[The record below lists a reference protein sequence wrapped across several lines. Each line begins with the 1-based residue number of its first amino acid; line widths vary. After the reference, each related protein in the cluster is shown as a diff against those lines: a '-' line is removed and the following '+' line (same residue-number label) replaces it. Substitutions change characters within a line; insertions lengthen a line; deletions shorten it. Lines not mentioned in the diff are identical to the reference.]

1 MKNSISYLF
10 CLIII
15 GCTVPE
21 SDKLPF
27 GEGSR
32 YPHLTKNYSGGL
44 LVSWFEPVD
53 STTFGLFWS
62 EYDKGVWSKPGLIY
76 SSGDFFINWADFPSI
91 FHFSDSVFVAH
102 WPEMSSTGTYD
113 YDVKLAFSMDRGLS
127 WSDPIIPHRD
137 GKNAEHGF
145 VSFYKDD
152 KENLGLVWLD
162 GRQMA
167 GGHGGQGTPGNMNL
181 YTTSFDQDL
190 IQNNDILIDAMVCEC
205 CPTSAVQI
213 RNVTL
218 VAYRD
223 RSESELRDIN
233 ILRKVNSIW
242 QDPYAIHDDGW
253 VISGC
258 PVNGPKLAEKD
269 NKVAVAWY
277 TAPHG
282 EPRVNVAFSNN
293 LGESFSS
300 PIRID
305 SGNSEG
311 RVDITWY
318 NNSAVVV
325 CWLEAQD
332 GDSPLVFRPAAEDG
346 ILSPIQEVVTLAG
359 GRGIGYPQME
369 YLGNEL
375 WFLWTDFD
383 KKNVVMSKKVYL

>member
-32 YPHLTKNYSGGL
+32 YPHLTKIHSGGL
-44 LVSWFEPVD
+44 LVSWLEPID
-53 STTFGLFWS
+53 STTFGLYWS
-62 EYDKGVWSKPGLIY
+62 EFDQGVWSKPGLIY
-76 SSGDFFINWADFPSI
+76 SSKYFFINWADFPSI
-91 FHFSDSVFVAH
+91 FELNDSTLVTH

-113 YDVKLAFSMDRGLS
+113 YDIKLVFSMDRGLS

-145 VSFYKDD
+145 VSFYKDN

-167 GGHGGQGTPGNMNL
+167 GGHGGQGNPGHMNL
-181 YTTSFDQDL
+181 YTTLFDQNFSQRD
-190 IQNNDILIDAMVCEC
+190 DYSIDAMVCEC
-205 CPTSAVQI
+205 CPTSAVYTNGI
-213 RNVTL
+213 TL
-218 VAYRD
+218 IAYRD
-223 RSESELRDIN
+223 RNESELRNIN
-233 ILRKVNSIW
+233 ILRKVNNIW
-242 QDPYAIHDDGW
+242 QEPYPVHDDGW
-253 VISGC
+253 IISGC

-269 NKVAVAWY
+269 NKVAAAWY
-277 TAPHG
+277 TEPNG
-282 EPRVNVAFSNN
+282 EPRVNVAFSDN
-293 LGESFSS
+293 LGKSFLP

-305 SGNSEG
+305 SGSPEG

-318 NNSAVVV
+318 NNSTLVV

-332 GDSPLVFRPAAEDG
+332 EYSTLVFRTVSEDG
-346 ILSPIQEVVTLAG
+346 ILSPIQDVVTLAG

-369 YLGNEL
+369 SLGNEL

-383 KKNVVMSKKVYL
+383 KKNAVMLKKAHL

>member
-1 MKNSISYLF
+1 MQNSISYLF

-32 YPHLTKNYSGGL
+32 YPHLAKIHSGGL
-44 LVSWFEPVD
+44 LVSWLEPID
-53 STTFGLFWS
+53 STTFGLYWS
-62 EYDKGVWSKPGLIY
+62 EFGKGKWSEPGLIY
-76 SSGDFFINWADFPSI
+76 SSKDFFINWADFPSI
-91 FHFSDSVFVAH
+91 FELNDSTLVTH

-113 YDVKLAFSMDRGLS
+113 YDVRLAFSMDRGYS

-162 GRQMA
+162 GRQMV
-167 GGHGGQGTPGNMNL
+167 GGHEGHGSMNL
-181 YTTSFDQDL
+181 FTTMFDKNFS
-190 IQNNDILIDAMVCEC
+190 QNKDFSIDAMVCEC
-205 CPTSAVQI
+205 CPTSALHT
-213 RNVTL
+213 NGATL

-223 RSESELRDIN
+223 RNESELRDIN
-233 ILRKVNSIW
+233 ILRKVNGIW
-242 QDPYAIHDDGW
+242 QEPYTIHNDGW

-258 PVNGPKLAEKD
+258 PVNGPKLAEKN
-269 NKVAVAWY
+269 NKVAAAWY
-277 TAPHG
+277 TAPNG

-305 SGNSEG
+305 SGSPEG
-311 RVDITWY
+311 RVDIEWY
-318 NNSAVVV
+318 NNSALVV
-325 CWLEAQD
+325 CWLEAHD
-332 GDSPLVFRPAAEDG
+332 EYSTLVFRTVSKDG
-346 ILSPIQEVVTLAG
+346 TLSPVQDVVTLAG
-359 GRGIGYPQME
+359 GRGIGYPQMVS
-369 YLGNEL
+369 LGNKL

-383 KKNVVMSKKVYL
+383 KKNRIMSKKVYL

>member
-32 YPHLTKNYSGGL
+32 YPHLTKIHSGGL
-44 LVSWFEPVD
+44 LVSWLEPID
-53 STTFGLFWS
+53 STTFGLYWS
-62 EYDKGVWSKPGLIY
+62 EFDQGVWSKPGLIY
-76 SSGDFFINWADFPSI
+76 SSKYFFINWADFPSI
-91 FHFSDSVFVAH
+91 FELNDSTLVTH

-113 YDVKLAFSMDRGLS
+113 YDIKLAFSMDRGLS

-190 IQNNDILIDAMVCEC
+190 IQNNDISIDAMVCEC

-213 RNVTL
+213 RDVTL

-305 SGNSEG
+305 SGSTEG

-332 GDSPLVFRPAAEDG
+332 GYSTLVFRTVSEDG
-346 ILSPIQEVVTLAG
+346 ILSPIQDVVTLAG

>member
-1 MKNSISYLF
+1 MKINITLLF
-10 CLIII
+10 LIII
-15 GCTVPE
+15 MGCSSPE
-21 SDKLPF
+21 IVEPSF
-27 GEGSR
+27 GDGSR
-32 YPHLTKNYSGGL
+32 YPHLAKTESGGL
-44 LVSWFEPVD
+44 LASWLEPVD

-62 EYDKGVWSKPGLIY
+62 EFEHGIWSKPGLIY
-76 SSGDFFINWADFPSI
+76 SSKDFFINWADFPSI
-91 FHFSDSVFVAH
+91 FELNDSTLVTH

-113 YDVKLAFSMDRGLS
+113 YDVKLSFSMDRGLS

-190 IQNNDILIDAMVCEC
+190 IQNNDISIDAMVCEC

-213 RNVTL
+213 RDVIL

-242 QDPYAIHDDGW
+242 QDPYPIHDDGW

-305 SGNSEG
+305 SGSSEG

-332 GDSPLVFRPAAEDG
+332 GYSTLVFRTVSEDG
-346 ILSPIQEVVTLAG
+346 ILSPIQDVVTLAG
-359 GRGIGYPQME
+359 GRGVGYPQME
-369 YLGNEL
+369 SLGNEL

-383 KKNVVMSKKVYL
+383 KKNLIVSKKVYL

>member
-91 FHFSDSVFVAH
+91 FHFRDSVFVAH

-127 WSDPIIPHRD
+127 WSEPIIPHRD

-162 GRQMA
+162 GRKMA
-167 GGHGGQGTPGNMNL
+167 GGHGGQGTHGNMNL

-190 IQNNDILIDAMVCEC
+190 IQNNDISIDAMVCEC

-213 RNVTL
+213 RDVTL

-305 SGNSEG
+305 SGSSEG

-332 GDSPLVFRPAAEDG
+332 GYSTLVFRTVSEDG
-346 ILSPIQEVVTLAG
+346 ILSPIQDVVTLAG

>member
-15 GCTVPE
+15 GCSIPE

-27 GEGSR
+27 GEGGR
-32 YPHLTKNYSGGL
+32 YPHLTKIYSGGL
-44 LVSWFEPVD
+44 LVSWLEPID
-53 STTFGLFWS
+53 STTFGLYWS
-62 EYDKGVWSKPGLIY
+62 EFDQGVWSKPGLIY
-76 SSGDFFINWADFPSI
+76 SSKDFFINWADFPSI
-91 FHFSDSVFVAH
+91 FELNDSTLVTH

-113 YDVKLAFSMDRGLS
+113 YDIKLAFSMDRGLS

-190 IQNNDILIDAMVCEC
+190 IQNNDISIDAMVCEC
-205 CPTSAVQI
+205 CPTSTVQI
-213 RNVTL
+213 RDVTL

-305 SGNSEG
+305 SGSSEG

-332 GDSPLVFRPAAEDG
+332 GYSTLVFRTVSEDG